1 MSKQYKTPGVYV
13 EEKNSFGSSIVA
25 NETAIPSFIGF
36 TQYAIQSNGA
46 PLNRIKDSK
55 VVYEPKLVRSVLEY
69 ENAFGGAD
77 DTGDIYVEQHA
88 DTGAYTSKNMKGGDD
103 YTPGFMYP
111 SISNFF
117 SNGGGACYIISLGTY
132 DEFDTVVTAA
142 SIDKEMSFIEKA
154 IEQAETTTLI
164 LPTDLLRYG
173 TDKYYSWGTQLI
185 NFSEIE
191 KKYFTVMD
199 VIQEKPNDPVL
210 YESDILAYRSS
221 VKPTFPS
228 YAGAYFPYLKSLTAY
243 AYKKDLSN
251 VYLDGSKLV
260 IGGNGVNM
268 YEVVNTED
276 VATNVFNA
284 TLKSATD
291 FPAVESVAA
300 ATDTDPTTF
309 AVDTSEGTSTL
320 TITYAKDA
328 TAADINAAWALVKTK
343 YPDWTL
349 DYKLNGADTSDNVIN
364 QLGMWKNVE
373 ANLFP
378 FIVTSNAAK
387 GVTAK
392 TTVMNATI
400 AEGGTVTAVTSV
412 GSVITITVPA
422 GKSPKEA
429 LALYDP
435 KNPTVQLALNPAYSV
450 STITAGATVPLPL
463 IYTSNATIEDVKSY
477 LAVNYINMPPS
488 PFMAGIYSR
497 LDNATGVWTPP
508 ANVSPIGVT
517 GPVVALTNKQ
527 QENLNVDATAG
538 ISVNAIRSFTG
549 KGTLVWGARTNDG
562 NSLDW
567 RYVNVRRLFISME
580 TDISKAL
587 EAYVFKPN
595 VHNTWVEVKTN
606 IESYL
611 YGLFL
616 QGAFAGTVPETS
628 YQVLIGVGE
637 TMTDEDVLNG
647 YMRASIMVAPVRPA
661 EFIVLTFS
669 QMIGQ

>member
-36 TQYAIQSNGA
+36 TQYAIQANGE
-46 PLNRIKDSK
+46 PLNRIKDSEI
-55 VVYEPKLVRSVLEY
+55 VYEPKLVRSVLEY

-77 DTGDIYVEQHA
+77 DTGDIMITQHA
-88 DTGAYTSKNMKGGDD
+88 DTGAYTSTNQKGGKS

-111 SISNFF
+111 AISNFF
-117 SNGGGACYIISLGTY
+117 SNGGGACYIISIGTY
-132 DEFDTVVTAA
+132 NQFDTDVTAA
-142 SIDKEMSFIEKA
+142 AINTEMAFIQKA

-164 LPTDLLRYG
+164 LPTDLLRFG
-173 TDKYYSWGTQLI
+173 TNSYYSWGTQLI

-199 VIQEKPNDPVL
+199 VIQAKPTDPVL
-210 YESDILAYRSS
+210 DEGDISAYRNS
-221 VKPTFPS
+221 VKPTYPS

-251 VYLDGSKLV
+251 VYLDGSKLMT
-260 IGGNGVNM
+260 GGGGVNM
-268 YEVVNTED
+268 YEVGTTTD
-276 VATNVFNA
+276 PATNLYKATFN
-284 TLKSATD
+284 SATD
-291 FPAVESVAA
+291 FPAVTLVAGEA
-300 ATDTDPTTF
+300 VEPSTTIAVATTG
-309 AVDTSEGTSTL
+309 GTSTM
-320 TITYAKDA
+320 TITFATDA
-328 TAADINAAWALVKTK
+328 TAASINAVWATEKIK
-343 YPDWTL
+343 NPSWSL
-349 DYKLNGADTSDNVIN
+349 DFKLAPAAGNGVVNE
-364 QLGMWKNVE
+364 LGMWKNVE
-373 ANLFP
+373 ANMFP
-378 FIVTSNAAK
+378 FIVTSNAAL
-387 GVTAK
+387 GATAFVPK
-392 TTVMNATI
+392 MIATI
-400 AEGGTVTAVTSV
+400 ATGGTATVVTST
-412 GSVITITVPA
+412 GSAVTITVPA
-422 GKSPKEA
+422 DKTPKQA
-429 LALYDP
+429 LELYDP
-435 KNPTVQLALNPAYSV
+435 KFPTVQLALNPAYILN
-450 STITAGATVPLPL
+450 TITAGATVDLPI
-463 IYTSNATIEDVKSY
+463 IYTNNATIEDVKSY

-488 PFMAGIYSR
+488 PYMAGIYSR

-517 GPVVALTNKQ
+517 GPVVSLTNKQ

-611 YGLFL
+611 FGLFG